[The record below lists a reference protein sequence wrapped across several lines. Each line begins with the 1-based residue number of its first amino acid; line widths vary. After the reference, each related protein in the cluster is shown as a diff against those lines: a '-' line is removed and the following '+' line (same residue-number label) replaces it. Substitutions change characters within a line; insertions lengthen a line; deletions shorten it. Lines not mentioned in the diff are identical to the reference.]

1 MTIDLEPGRSATATM
16 TVTEADTAIALR
28 SGDVPVLGSPRVVA
42 LAEEAAVAAV
52 AGSLPQDKT
61 SVGVSVELDHNA
73 PSRIGEQVTAE
84 ATLEVVDGRKL
95 QFAISVRNA
104 AGVEVANV
112 RHRRVV
118 VARDS
123 FL

>member
-16 TVTEADTAIALR
+16 TVTEADTAISLR

-52 AGSLPQDKT
+52 AGSLPADRT
-61 SVGVSVELDHNA
+61 SVGVSVALDHNA

-84 ATLEVVDGRKL
+84 ATLELVDGRKL

>member
-1 MTIDLEPGRSATATM
+1 MTIDLEPGRSATATL

-52 AGSLPQDKT
+52 AGSLPEDRT
-61 SVGVSVELDHNA
+61 SVGVTVELEHNA

>member
-1 MTIDLEPGRSATATM
+1 MTNALEPGRSATATL
-16 TVTEADTAIALR
+16 TVSEADTAIALR

-52 AGSLPQDKT
+52 AGSLPADKT
-61 SVGVSVELDHNA
+61 SVGVSVELEHNA
-73 PSRIGEQVTAE
+73 PSRIGATVTAE

-95 QFAISVRNA
+95 QFTISVRNDS
-104 AGVEVANV
+104 GVEVANL

-118 VARDS
+118 VDRDA
-123 FL
+123 FA

>member
-1 MTIDLEPGRSATATM
+1 MTIDLEPGRGATATM

-52 AGSLPQDKT
+52 AGSLPEDRT
-61 SVGVSVELDHNA
+61 SVGVTVELEHNA

-104 AGVEVANV
+104 SGVEVANL

>member
-42 LAEEAAVAAV
+42 LAEEAAVAVV
-52 AGSLPQDKT
+52 AGSLPEDRT
-61 SVGVSVELDHNA
+61 SVGVSVTLDHNA
-73 PSRIGEQVTAE
+73 PSRVGETVTAE
-84 ATLEVVDGRKL
+84 ATVELVDGRKL

-104 AGVEVANV
+104 AGVEVASL

>member
-1 MTIDLEPGRSATATM
+1 MTNALEPGRSATATL
-16 TVTEADTAIALR
+16 TVADADTAIALR

-42 LAEEAAVAAV
+42 LGEEAAVAAV
-52 AGSLPQDKT
+52 AGSLPEDRT
-61 SVGVSVELDHNA
+61 SVGVSVTLDHNA
-73 PSRIGEQVTAE
+73 PSRVGETITAE
-84 ATLEVVDGRKL
+84 AVLEVVDGRKL

-104 AGVEVANV
+104 AGVEVASL

-123 FL
+123 FA

>member
-42 LAEEAAVAAV
+42 LAEEAAVAVV
-52 AGSLPQDKT
+52 AGSLPADRT
-61 SVGVSVELDHNA
+61 SVGVTVELEHNA
-73 PSRIGEQVTAE
+73 PSRIGEQVSAE

-104 AGVEVANV
+104 SGVEVANL

>member
-42 LAEEAAVAAV
+42 LAEEAAVASV
-52 AGSLPQDKT
+52 AGSLPADRT
-61 SVGVSVELDHNA
+61 SVGVTVELEHNA
-73 PSRIGEQVTAE
+73 PSRIGEQVSAE

-104 AGVEVANV
+104 GGVEVANV

>member
-1 MTIDLEPGRSATATM
+1 MTDELQPGRSATATL

-52 AGSLPQDKT
+52 AGSLPAEKT
-61 SVGVSVELDHNA
+61 SVGVSVELEHNA
-73 PSRIGEQVTAE
+73 PSRVGETVTAE

-95 QFAISVRNA
+95 QFTISVRNQS
-104 AGVEVANV
+104 GVEVANL

-118 VARDS
+118 VARAA
-123 FL
+123 FA